1 MSLPGAAVGPGPS
14 RSLLRTVQMVRDGQT
29 RDDGQTLVPHGEGG
43 AHGLRERRVEGVE
56 VDGAQSVVEGDGAVV
71 VVQQD
76 ADAPEVRGRR
86 DGGLLAVV
94 THRPVVVAAAEGP
107 GRRVLPDPLVFRRRS
122 VRQADGVPAEKKEK
136 ITSPVGEICSWSTGV
151 FFLK

>member
-1 MSLPGAAVGPGPS
+1 
-14 RSLLRTVQMVRDGQT
+14 MVRDGQT

-94 THRPVVVAAAEGP
+94 SHRPVVVAAAEGP
-107 GRRVLPDPLVFRRRS
+107 GRGILPDPLVSRSRS
-122 VRQADGVPAEKKEK
+122 VRQADGKPAEGKENH
-136 ITSPVGEICSWSTGV
+136 TACQ
-151 FFLK
+151 

>member
-1 MSLPGAAVGPGPS
+1 
-14 RSLLRTVQMVRDGQT
+14 MVRDGQT

-94 THRPVVVAAAEGP
+94 SHRPVVVAAAEGP

-151 FFLK
+151 FSFFFKVILYWRSHSL